1 MTGRI
6 VRGSEAGAKKERRS
20 PAGQRV
26 HFEAMVAVGGSDGGF
41 EAESVDL
48 SHEGMRLRTA
58 YLPTVG
64 EKLVCRFDGIEG
76 EIVALGDVLWTTEQA
91 RGGEFAVRFVELDEE
106 TGFALKKLIEIDG
119 PEAPPPPAE
128 PAAQKTGR
136 GTRVKLHIEGL
147 ASPMKA
153 RVKEASNTELRVG
166 SSLEFLRLGRHVDV
180 EDVDNASRREGFVD
194 AVRVEIDPS
203 TSVPQLVVSL
213 RFDAVAAAAS
223 PQPSRAEVEKA
234 RPSPSADENDEPVP
248 ATKAAAIPSPAPAA
262 KGKAKVERT
271 EPAEKT
277 EEPEPSEGG
286 AEAESAAAEAT
297 EEDEVDLG
305 LPGKRLRAAG
315 ERAAMVGSAAASAV
329 GPALSRVGAG
339 ARDLFAS
346 LRGSLEKRRHERAEA
361 KKANA
366 PRRVTAPP
374 PSGALTSDGKRLVRQ
389 ESEDEAP
396 VSEAPVKKSRR
407 GLAIGAAAG
416 LTLVV
421 GVFGISRAMSGKE
434 AATSVPVTAA
444 DVRATQPAQNVPPVP
459 GAPAMGDVPLF
470 GPTPLSTTEQVVAP
484 PAAASARA
492 TMASEEDEGDEGK
505 AAGKPAVV
513 REWGNGQVEKPRVL
527 KVRMDGP
534 VSGFTAS
541 EVEGGFNIVV
551 PGRKSLSTSTA
562 LVRKDKRIS
571 SLDVI
576 PREEA
581 TEINVRFKG
590 EPPAYLVKVR
600 SDRLEIALGSE
611 KKGDDGE
618 KTKKVAAKK
627 KSDKKKK

>member
-1 MTGRI
+1 MSGRS
-6 VRGSEAGAKKERRS
+6 VGGAEAGTKKDRRS

-58 YLPTVG
+58 YLPAVG
-64 EKLVCRFDGIEG
+64 EKLVCRFDGVDG

-91 RGGEFAVRFVELDEE
+91 RGGEVAVRFVELDEE
-106 TGFALKKLIEIDG
+106 TAVALKQLIDIDA
-119 PEAPPPPAE
+119 PEPSAAPPE
-128 PAAQKTGR
+128 EQAATTAR

-153 RVKEASNTELRVG
+153 RVKEASTSELRVG
-166 SSLEFLRLGRHVDV
+166 SSLEFLKLGRHVDV

-213 RFDAVAAAAS
+213 RFDAIAAS
-223 PQPSRAEVEKA
+223 ASAAVAKEQAKEQKAERAAK
-234 RPSPSADENDEPVP
+234 EPEDVAP
-248 ATKAAAIPSPAPAA
+248 ATKAAAVEKPVIEKPKPAREEPAP
-262 KGKAKVERT
+262 KSKANKVE
-271 EPAEKT
+271 AE
-277 EEPEPSEGG
+277 
-286 AEAESAAAEAT
+286 AAEAT
-297 EEDEVDLG
+297 EAADEDEVGVDLG
-305 LPGKRLRAAG
+305 LPGKKLRAAS
-315 ERAAMVGSAAASAV
+315 EKAAKVTSAGASAV
-329 GPALSRVGAG
+329 VPALSRVGAG
-339 ARDLFAS
+339 ARDLFAN
-346 LRGSLEKRRHERAEA
+346 LRGGLEKRRHERAEA
-361 KKANA
+361 KKASA

-389 ESEDEAP
+389 DSDEDEP
-396 VSEAPVKKSRR
+396 VSEAPVRKSKR

-416 LTLVV
+416 LAVVV
-421 GVFGISRAMSGKE
+421 GIFGISRAMSDKAE
-434 AATSVPVTAA
+434 PAAAPMTAA
-444 DVRATQPAQNVPPVP
+444 DVRAAQPAADVPPVP

-470 GPTPLSTTEQVVAP
+470 GPTPLSTTEQVIP
-484 PAAASARA
+484 PAPASAA
-492 TMASEEDEGDEGK
+492 AQADAADEEDAEDAK
-505 AAGKPAVV
+505 AAKDLV
-513 REWGNGQVEKPRVL
+513 REWGNGEVEKPRVL

-534 VSGFTAS
+534 VAGFSAS
-541 EVEGGFNIVV
+541 EVEGGFDVVV

-576 PREEA
+576 PREDA

-590 EPPAYLVKVR
+590 EPPPYLVKVR
-600 SDRLEIALGSE
+600 SDRVEIALGSE
-611 KKGDDGE
+611 KKGSSE

-627 KSDKKKK
+627 KSDKKKKK

>member
-1 MTGRI
+1 MSGRS
-6 VRGSEAGAKKERRS
+6 VGGAEAGTKKDRRS

-58 YLPTVG
+58 YLPAVG
-64 EKLVCRFDGIEG
+64 EKLVCRFDGVDG

-106 TGFALKKLIEIDG
+106 TAVALKHLIDIDA
-119 PEAPPPPAE
+119 PEPSAAPPE
-128 PAAQKTGR
+128 EQAATTAR

-153 RVKEASNTELRVG
+153 RVKEASTSELRVG
-166 SSLEFLRLGRHVDV
+166 SSLEFLKLGRHVDV

-213 RFDAVAAAAS
+213 RFDAIAAS
-223 PQPSRAEVEKA
+223 ASAAVAKEQAKEQKAERAAEEQEDVA
-234 RPSPSADENDEPVP
+234 P
-248 ATKAAAIPSPAPAA
+248 ATKAAAVEKPVIEKPKPAREEPAP
-262 KGKAKVERT
+262 KSKANKVE
-271 EPAEKT
+271 AE
-277 EEPEPSEGG
+277 
-286 AEAESAAAEAT
+286 AAEAT
-297 EEDEVDLG
+297 EAADEDEVGVDLG
-305 LPGKRLRAAG
+305 LPGKKLRAAS
-315 ERAAMVGSAAASAV
+315 EKAAKVTSAAASAV
-329 GPALSRVGAG
+329 VPALSRVGAG
-339 ARDLFAS
+339 ARDLFAN
-346 LRGSLEKRRHERAEA
+346 LRGGLEKRRHERAEA
-361 KKANA
+361 KKASA

-389 ESEDEAP
+389 DSDEDEP
-396 VSEAPVKKSRR
+396 VSEAPARKSKR

-416 LTLVV
+416 LAVVV
-421 GVFGISRAMSGKE
+421 GIFGISRAMSDKAE
-434 AATSVPVTAA
+434 PAAAPMTAA
-444 DVRATQPAQNVPPVP
+444 DVRAAQPAADVPPVP

-470 GPTPLSTTEQVVAP
+470 GPTPLSTTEQVIP
-484 PAAASARA
+484 PAPASAA
-492 TMASEEDEGDEGK
+492 AQADVAEEEETDDGK
-505 AAGKPAVV
+505 AAKKDLV
-513 REWGNGQVEKPRVL
+513 REWGNGEVEKPRVL

-534 VSGFTAS
+534 VAGFSAS
-541 EVEGGFNIVV
+541 EVEGGFDIVV

-576 PREEA
+576 PREDV

-590 EPPAYLVKVR
+590 EPPPYLVKVR
-600 SDRLEIALGSE
+600 SDRVEIALGSE
-611 KKGDDGE
+611 KKGSSE

-627 KSDKKKK
+627 KSDKKKKKK

>member
-1 MTGRI
+1 MTGRS
-6 VRGSEAGAKKERRS
+6 VRGAEAGTKKDRRS

-58 YLPTVG
+58 YLPAVG
-64 EKLVCRFDGIEG
+64 EKLVCRFDGIDG

-106 TGFALKKLIEIDG
+106 TVSALKQLIDIDA
-119 PEAPPPPAE
+119 PEAPAPQQEE
-128 PAAQKTGR
+128 PAAKTMR

-153 RVKEASNTELRVG
+153 RVKEATSSELRVG
-166 SSLEFLRLGRHVDV
+166 SSLEFLKLGRHVDV

-213 RFDAVAAAAS
+213 RFDAIAAAAAAAA
-223 PQPSRAEVEKA
+223 PTAKEEAQEAAEPEEEVA
-234 RPSPSADENDEPVP
+234 P
-248 ATKAAAIPSPAPAA
+248 ATKAAASMKP
-262 KGKAKVERT
+262 
-271 EPAEKT
+271 PAEKPKAKAQR
-277 EEPEPSEGG
+277 EE
-286 AEAESAAAEAT
+286 EAPKSKQVKADPDADESNEAAAADASDDDEA
-297 EEDEVDLG
+297 VDLG
-305 LPGKRLRAAG
+305 LPGKKLRAAS
-315 ERAAMVGSAAASAV
+315 EKAAKVTSAAASAV
-329 GPALSRVGAG
+329 VPALSRMGAG
-339 ARDLFAS
+339 ARDLFAN
-346 LRGSLEKRRHERAEA
+346 LRGGLEKRRHERAEA

-374 PSGALTSDGKRLVRQ
+374 PSGALTSEGKRLVRQ
-389 ESEDEAP
+389 ESEDETAP
-396 VSEAPVKKSRR
+396 PSEPTVQKSRR

-416 LTLVV
+416 LAVVV
-421 GVFGISRAMSGKE
+421 GVFGISRAMSGKSE
-434 AATSVPVTAA
+434 PAAPVTAA
-444 DVRATQPAQNVPPVP
+444 DVRATQPATDMPPVP

-470 GPTPLSTTEQVVAP
+470 GPTPLSTTEQVIP
-484 PAAASARA
+484 PAPASSAAQAPA
-492 TMASEEDEGDEGK
+492 MGEEEEDADESK
-505 AAGKPAVV
+505 ATKKDLV
-513 REWGNGQVEKPRVL
+513 REWGNGEVEKPRVL

-534 VSGFTAS
+534 VSGFSAS
-541 EVEGGFNIVV
+541 EVEGGFNILV

-600 SDRLEIALGSE
+600 SDRVEIALGSD

-627 KSDKKKK
+627 KGDKKKK